1 LCYARKAGVNL
12 WAVTLAHMASAAE
25 RTLSSQRARVIVAI
39 ILIAA
44 TFFLF
49 VIVTAARL
57 AEAFGASAA
66 HNEQVA
72 FSFERRSP

>member
-1 LCYARKAGVNL
+1 MAT
-12 WAVTLAHMASAAE
+12 AVE
-25 RTLSSQRARVIVAI
+25 RTLSSQRAVVIVAI

-49 VIVTAARL
+49 LIVRAARSS
-57 AEAFGASAA
+57 EAFGASAA